1 MANKQVKQPRCKK
14 CGKPVDPNDKM
25 VETDYSDLEG
35 KVPIY
40 SHIEPCTP
48 DELEAERK
56 ADAEEYTARKSER
69 DDDFLDPSDN

>member
-1 MANKQVKQPRCKK
+1 
-14 CGKPVDPNDKM
+14 M